1 MLYEDADT
9 LTFDASDYGY
19 GDGDEAAHQLLPPDE
34 TESTLTYRN
43 EPIATRKFD
52 EKKWQEIV
60 GDQTFEEGPVKET
73 KPQKRTDQISLP
85 WAGPV
90 LQLISYIVIIGVVLL
105 LLYLVFK
112 NISVDMKISKA
123 KLQTDNI
130 DRMENIEDVD
140 IQTLLSRA
148 RAEGDLRVA
157 VRLYYLGLLKR
168 LHELKMIV
176 WKKDKTN
183 RDYLS
188 ELFANGFHFD
198 EVRKLTNSYESVWY
212 GEHPIHFEAFQHLS
226 GQFESVYTKIDH
238 SEGNEAE

>member
-34 TESTLTYRN
+34 TESTLTYRG

-52 EKKWQEIV
+52 EKKRQEIV

-73 KPQKRTDQISLP
+73 RRMNETEQISLP

-90 LQLISYIVIIGVVLL
+90 LQLISYIIIIGVVLL
-105 LLYLVFK
+105 LLYLVLK
-112 NISVDMKISKA
+112 NISVDMKVRKV
-123 KLQTDNI
+123 KLQTDDI

-148 RAEGDLRVA
+148 RAEGDFRLA

-168 LHELKMIV
+168 LHVLNMIV

-183 RDYLS
+183 RDYLA
-188 ELFANGFHFD
+188 ELCANGSHFD
-198 EVRKLTNSYESVWY
+198 EIRKLTNSYESAWY
-212 GEHPIHFEAFQHLS
+212 GEHPIHVEAFQHLS
-226 GQFESVYTKIDH
+226 RQFESMYTKIDH